1 MSIEYAVQNPL
12 PPTQCRTVAA
22 ELKERLEDP
31 EKGASFL
38 VNLKQKLKDFKAAAV
53 EDMNKLETSRD
64 ELDVSTTAGGRSDRG
79 RAKTKHDKSDSD
91 DDDMAS
97 DSDESTWE
105 LDEAGEKQR
114 VKLAKLAKKSEELGG
129 KRGLVSRGPLG
140 YDIHTNLSPGMQ
152 SSIDHR

>member
-1 MSIEYAVQNPL
+1 MSIEYGVQNPL

-53 EDMNKLETSRD
+53 EDMNKLETSRE
-64 ELDVSTTAGGRSDRG
+64 ELDVSTTATGKSERG
-79 RAKTKHDKSDSD
+79 RAKTKTDSD

-97 DSDESTWE
+97 DSDESTWD

-114 VKLAKLAKKSEELGG
+114 VKLAKLAKKSEKELGG